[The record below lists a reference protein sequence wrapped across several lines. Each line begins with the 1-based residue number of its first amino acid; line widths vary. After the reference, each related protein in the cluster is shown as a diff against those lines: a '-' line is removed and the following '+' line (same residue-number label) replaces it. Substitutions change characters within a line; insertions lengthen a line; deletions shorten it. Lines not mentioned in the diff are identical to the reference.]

1 MKIKLP
7 QTINKYVS
15 ASNKH
20 DVKSILLCFSD
31 KAVIRD
37 EGQTLRGKKAIEGW
51 LVKTIEKYKFH
62 FKPLAAKGSA
72 TKLIVAVE
80 VSGSFDG
87 SPVTLDYH
95 FTIKSDKIS
104 SLTIN

>member
-7 QTINKYVS
+7 QIIKKYVS

-31 KAVIRD
+31 KAVVRD

-62 FKPLAAKGSA
+62 FKPLDAKGDA

-80 VSGSFDG
+80 VSGALMAVRSHWIIT
-87 SPVTLDYH
+87 SPSRTTKFLP
-95 FTIKSDKIS
+95 
-104 SLTIN
+104 